1 MKSFFKS
8 TAVVLALLIPSSFAL
23 ADSLQLT
30 GVNGSTTPNGADYTG
45 PYTIA
50 VNGVATNMFCLD
62 FDRDITMGETWT
74 ATSSVVS
81 TSSPTNV
88 QAAALILNAINIQ
101 GLDAVDGQLEIWALG
116 DLAGARA
123 AGLTPD
129 DEKQMNSFL
138 FVAENDSTPGEF
150 TGINSFY
157 SEFTLE
163 TAVDGSQSSG
173 GTPQDFI
180 VQNLDPAP
188 TPEPSSLFLVGTGFM
203 GAAGIA
209 FRRAKSLAGK

>member
-1 MKSFFKS
+1 MKSDFKS
-8 TAVVLALLIPSSFAL
+8 TSIVLALLTLSSFAL

-45 PYTIA
+45 PYTID
-50 VNGVATNMFCLD
+50 VNGVPTNMFCLD
-62 FDRDITMGETWT
+62 LDRDITMGETWT

-88 QAAALILNAINIQ
+88 QAAALIVNGINNGTIK
-101 GLDAVDGQLEIWALG
+101 AVDGQLEIWALG
-116 DLAGARA
+116 DLAGAQA
-123 AGLTPD
+123 AGLTAFD
-129 DEKQMNSFL
+129 LNEMNEYLS
-138 FVAENDSTPGEF
+138 VALVDNQPGEY
-150 TGINSFY
+150 TGINSVY
-157 SEFTLE
+157 NQFTLY

-173 GTPQDFI
+173 GTAQDFL
-180 VQNLDPAP
+180 VQNIAP
-188 TPEPSSLFLVGTGFM
+188 TPEPSSLFLLSTGLM